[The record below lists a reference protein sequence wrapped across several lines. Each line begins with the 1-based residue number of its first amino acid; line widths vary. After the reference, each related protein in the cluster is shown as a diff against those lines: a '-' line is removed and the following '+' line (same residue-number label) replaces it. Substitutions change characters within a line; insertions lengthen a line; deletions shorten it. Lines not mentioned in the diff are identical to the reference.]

1 MSGPGRPARVSDFTG
16 HGVPILVEGGKNM
29 PEFLSAAMQLV
40 GSLGFPI
47 VMCIL
52 LYNHL
57 EKEQQAHK
65 EEIQSLRDCIND
77 LKITLVSIRTVIGGN
92 DNATR
97 D

>member
-1 MSGPGRPARVSDFTG
+1 
-16 HGVPILVEGGKNM
+16 M

-77 LKITLVSIRTVIGGN
+77 LKLTLVSIRSAFTGGN
-92 DNATR
+92 DNASGN
-97 D
+97 

>member
-1 MSGPGRPARVSDFTG
+1 
-16 HGVPILVEGGKNM
+16 M
-29 PEFLSAAMQLV
+29 PEILQSSVQMI

-47 VMCIL
+47 FMCIL

-57 EKEQQAHK
+57 VKEQESHK
-65 EEIQSLRDCIND
+65 EEIQSLRECIND
-77 LKITLVSIRTVIGGN
+77 LKLTLVSIRSAFTGGN

>member
-1 MSGPGRPARVSDFTG
+1 
-16 HGVPILVEGGKNM
+16 M

-57 EKEQQAHK
+57 SKEQEAHK
-65 EEIQSLRDCIND
+65 EEISQLRECIND
-77 LKITLVSIRTVIGGN
+77 LKLTLVSIRTAIGDNHAAGN
-92 DNATR
+92 
-97 D
+97 

>member
-1 MSGPGRPARVSDFTG
+1 
-16 HGVPILVEGGKNM
+16 M
-29 PEFLSAAMQLV
+29 PEILQSSVQLI

-47 VMCIL
+47 FMCIL

-77 LKITLVSIRTVIGGN
+77 LKLTMVSIRTAIGGN
-92 DNATR
+92 DNAKR